1 MHLVLCYDVVEDRR
15 RSRLFK
21 QLKGY
26 LRPVQKSVFEGQ
38 IPSSRY
44 MSLVQMV
51 ERTIDR
57 QTDTVRIYHLCRSC
71 QTLTAL
77 IGTAAPVPDG
87 PEDLII

>member
-1 MHLVLCYDVVEDRR
+1 MHLVVCYDVVLDNRR
-15 RSRLFK
+15 NRLFK

-38 IPSSRY
+38 LPARHY
-44 MSLVQMV
+44 PDLVRMI

-57 QTDTVRIYHLCRSC
+57 QTDTVRIYHLCRAC
-71 QTLTAL
+71 QGLTTL

-87 PEDLII
+87 PENLII